1 MSVCDSKVSNKRT
14 TLMATRGE
22 NTATLYNQEQP
33 RGGSIVISLAGRAM
47 QLRDIEALLCCD
59 VSPANRR
66 FPGRVPRG

>member
-1 MSVCDSKVSNKRT
+1 MSVRDSKVSNKRT

-33 RGGSIVISLAGRAM
+33 GGSIVISLAGRAM